1 MLCSMILTVREVVK
15 TPDSTIPPNVTPVTE
30 EFSDVF
36 SEDLPN
42 KLPPMRDIQPAIDL
56 VRGSSLPNL
65 SHYRMNS
72 TEHVELKRQVNELI
86 DKVSLEKA

>member
-1 MLCSMILTVREVVK
+1 VI
-15 TPDSTIPPNVTPVTE
+15 E

-36 SEDLPN
+36 PEDLLN
-42 KLPPMRDIQPAIDL
+42 MLPPMCDIQHAIDL
-56 VRGSSLPNL
+56 VLGSNLPNL
-65 SHYRMNS
+65 PHYRMNL